1 MIPSQITVKKTSVKT
16 SVHQAVQSG
25 KRVERVVEEET
36 DELED
41 DELTNSQAS
50 KDLDVSEVIQNM
62 VKNVSLGFFVCHRS
76 FQDLLSSQLEAH
88 GLLIIVDVASVL
100 PQSLLYLLGSANLN
114 CIKKEENETLDILNG
129 FLIIQ

>member
-76 FQDLLSSQLEAH
+76 FHDLLSSQLEAY

-100 PQSLLYLLGSANLN
+100 P
-114 CIKKEENETLDILNG
+114 
-129 FLIIQ
+129 